1 MSLFKF
7 KKIWSMV
14 IGGGL
19 LWTGVYSKSQGN
31 YQRFLAVPTRKDAQ
45 KYYYYN
51 SYNYLLKN
59 VSKTI
64 VGFFSKS
71 LNPKYF
77 MGQRVPHSLF
87 LVWVSCLF

>member
-1 MSLFKF
+1 
-7 KKIWSMV
+7 MV

-64 VGFFSKS
+64 IV
-71 LNPKYF
+71 
-77 MGQRVPHSLF
+77 
-87 LVWVSCLF
+87 